1 MSFRVSEKD
10 SPLLI
15 AAREFV
21 AASVAAR
28 ETERDQMAA
37 LRYQLARNDL
47 VMAARKE
54 PIMRQVPA

>member
-1 MSFRVSEKD
+1 MSTYD
-10 SPLLI
+10 AGDGPLLI

-21 AASVAAR
+21 AATDAAR
-28 ETERDQMAA
+28 EVEGDQMAA
-37 LRYQLARNDL
+37 LRYQLARNHL